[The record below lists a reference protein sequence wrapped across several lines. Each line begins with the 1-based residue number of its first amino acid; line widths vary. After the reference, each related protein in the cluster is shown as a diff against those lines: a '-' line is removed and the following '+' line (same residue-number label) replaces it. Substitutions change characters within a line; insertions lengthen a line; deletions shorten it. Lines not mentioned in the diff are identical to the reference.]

1 WFVILV
7 SEDVWSADFEGL
19 AQEFTVVREPD
30 LWNKKEEL
38 AAKIATASALVV
50 RNRTQVTR
58 ELIEAAPNL
67 KVIARAGVGL
77 DNIDVKAAD
86 DNGVVVAAALG
97 INAVAV
103 AEETL
108 AMALAI
114 SRKLVELD
122 ASTRAGEWNRKAGV
136 EISGKTW
143 GLLGFGATARATAE
157 LIRGFKCTVLAYDP
171 FAKPEP
177 DYLRSINT
185 TMSPLDEVVKNSD
198 FISIHLPATA
208 ETKNVINAELLS
220 TMKKSAIIVSVG
232 RGEVINEADLE
243 AALKNGVIAG
253 AGLDVRAQEPP
264 QDKRFTDLSNVVL
277 APHVAGITA
286 ESQAAINRVL
296 VSEIRAA
303 LTGGVQQYAVGAVK
317 RAK

>member
-1 WFVILV
+1 VILV
-7 SEDVWSADFEGL
+7 SEDVWSADFEAL
-19 AQEFTVVREPD
+19 ASEFTVVREPD
-30 LWNKKEEL
+30 LWNKKDEL
-38 AAKIATASALVV
+38 LATIATATALVV

-58 ELIEAAPNL
+58 ELIAAAPNL

-86 DNGVVVAAALG
+86 DHGVVVAAALG

-122 ASTRAGEWNRKAGV
+122 VSTRLGEWNRKAGV

-157 LIRGFKCTVLAYDP
+157 LLQGFKCRVLAYDP
-171 FAKPEP
+171 FAKP
-177 DYLRSINT
+177 DAGSLQKINA
-185 TMSPLDEVVKNSD
+185 TMTSLNDVVTQSD
-198 FISIHLPATA
+198 FISIHLPATP
-208 ETKNVINAELLS
+208 ETKNIINKEILS
-220 TMKKSAIIVSVG
+220 TMKKTTVIISVG
-232 RGEVINEADLE
+232 RGEVINEEDLE
-243 AALKNGVIAG
+243 AALKGGVIAG

-264 QDKRFTDLSNVVL
+264 QDKRFTDLTNVVL

-296 VSEIRAA
+296 VSEIKAA
-303 LTGGVQQYAVGAVK
+303 LTGGEQKYAVGAVK

>member
-1 WFVILV
+1 
-7 SEDVWSADFEGL
+7 
-19 AQEFTVVREPD
+19 
-30 LWNKKEEL
+30 
-38 AAKIATASALVV
+38 
-50 RNRTQVTR
+50 
-58 ELIEAAPNL
+58 
-67 KVIARAGVGL
+67 
-77 DNIDVKAAD
+77 
-86 DNGVVVAAALG
+86 
-97 INAVAV
+97 
-103 AEETL
+103 
-108 AMALAI
+108 MALAI

-136 EISGKTW
+136 EITGKTW

-157 LIRGFKCTVLAYDP
+157 LLRGFKCKVLAYDP
-171 FAKPEP
+171 FAKPAA
-177 DYLRSINT
+177 DYLQSINT
-185 TMSPLDEVVKNSD
+185 TMTSLDEVIKNSD

-220 TMKKSAIIVSVG
+220 AMKKSAVIVSVG

-243 AALKNGVIAG
+243 IALKNGVIAG

-303 LTGGVQQYAVGAVK
+303 LTGGAQQYAVGAVK

>member
-1 WFVILV
+1 MILV

-38 AAKIATASALVV
+38 ATKIATASALVV

-86 DNGVVVAAALG
+86 ENGVVVAAALG

-136 EISGKTW
+136 EITGKTW
-143 GLLGFGATARATAE
+143 GLLGLGATARATAE
-157 LIRGFKCTVLAYDP
+157 LLRGFKCTVLAYDP

-185 TMSPLDEVVKNSD
+185 TMTSLDEVVKNSD

-220 TMKKSAIIVSVG
+220 TMKKSAVIVSVG

-277 APHVAGITA
+277 APHVAGITS

-303 LTGGVQQYAVGAVK
+303 LTGGAQQYAVGAIK

>member
-1 WFVILV
+1 VILV

-58 ELIEAAPNL
+58 DLIEAAPNL

-157 LIRGFKCTVLAYDP
+157 LLRGFKCTVLAYDP

-185 TMSPLDEVVKNSD
+185 TMTSLDVVVKNSD
-198 FISIHLPATA
+198 FISIHLPATV
-208 ETKNVINAELLS
+208 ETKNVINADLLS
-220 TMKKSAIIVSVG
+220 TMKKSAVIVSVG

-303 LTGGVQQYAVGAVK
+303 LTGGAQQYAVGAVK
-317 RAK
+317 RAQ

>member
-1 WFVILV
+1 VILV

-38 AAKIATASALVV
+38 AEKISTASALVV

-122 ASTRAGEWNRKAGV
+122 SSTRAGQWNRKAGV
-136 EISGKTW
+136 EITGKTW

-185 TMSPLDEVVKNSD
+185 TMTSLDEVVKNSD

-208 ETKNVINAELLS
+208 ETKNVINEELLS
-220 TMKKSAIIVSVG
+220 TMKKSAVIVSVG

-253 AGLDVRAQEPP
+253 AGLDVRTQEPP

-303 LTGGVQQYAVGAVK
+303 LTGGAQKYAVGAVK

>member
-1 WFVILV
+1 MILV
-7 SEDVWSADFEGL
+7 SEDVWSSDFDAL
-19 AQEFTVVREPD
+19 ASEFTVAREPD

-38 AAKIATASALVV
+38 KAKVAAATALVV

-58 ELIEAAPNL
+58 ELIAAAPNL

-86 DNGVVVAAALG
+86 DHGVVVAAALG

-114 SRKLVELD
+114 SRKVVELD
-122 ASTRAGEWNRKAGV
+122 ASTRNGEWNRKAGI

-157 LIRGFKCTVLAYDP
+157 ILQGFKCRVLAYDP
-171 FAKPEP
+171 FAKPEAS
-177 DYLRSINT
+177 YLQKINT
-185 TMSPLDEVVKNSD
+185 TMTSLKDVVTQSD
-198 FISIHLPATA
+198 FLSIHLPATP
-208 ETKNVINAELLS
+208 ETKNIINKELLS
-220 TMKKSAIIVSVG
+220 TMKKSAIIVNVG
-232 RGEVINEADLE
+232 RGEVINEVDLE
-243 AALKNGVIAG
+243 AALKSGVIAG

-264 QDKRFTDLSNVVL
+264 QDQRFSNLSNVLL
-277 APHVAGITA
+277 APHVAGITV

-296 VSEIRAA
+296 VSEIKAA
-303 LTGGVQQYAVGAVK
+303 LTGGEQKYAVGAIK

>member
-1 WFVILV
+1 VILV
-7 SEDVWSADFEGL
+7 SEDVWSADFDAL
-19 AQEFTVVREPD
+19 AQDFTVVREPD
-30 LWNKKEEL
+30 LWNKKDEL
-38 AAKIATASALVV
+38 IAKIAAATALVV

-58 ELIEAAPNL
+58 ELIEAAPQL

-77 DNIDVKAAD
+77 DNIDVTAAD

-122 ASTRAGEWNRKAGV
+122 ASTRAGQWNRKAGV

-157 LIRGFKCTVLAYDP
+157 LLRGFKCNVLAYDP
-171 FAKPEP
+171 FAKPAA
-177 DYLRSINT
+177 DYLQSINT
-185 TMSPLDEVVKNSD
+185 TMTSLDEVIKNSD

-208 ETKNVINAELLS
+208 ETKNVINAELLAQ
-220 TMKKSAIIVSVG
+220 MKKSAVIVSVG

-243 AALKNGVIAG
+243 VALKNGVIAG

-303 LTGGVQQYAVGAVK
+303 LTGGAQQYAVGAVK

>member
-1 WFVILV
+1 MILV

-122 ASTRAGEWNRKAGV
+122 SSTRAGEWNRKAGV
-136 EISGKTW
+136 EITGKTW

-157 LIRGFKCTVLAYDP
+157 LLRGFKCTILAYDP

-185 TMSPLDEVVKNSD
+185 TMTSLDEVVKNSD

-220 TMKKSAIIVSVG
+220 TMKKSAVIVSVG

-243 AALKNGVIAG
+243 EALKNEVIAG

-303 LTGGVQQYAVGAVK
+303 LTGGAQKYAVGAVK
-317 RAK
+317 RAQ

>member
-1 WFVILV
+1 VILV
-7 SEDVWSADFEGL
+7 SEDVWSADFDAL
-19 AQEFTVVREPD
+19 AKDFTVVREPD
-30 LWNKKEEL
+30 LWNKKDEL
-38 AAKIATASALVV
+38 IAKIETATALVV

-58 ELIEAAPNL
+58 ELIEAAPHL

-77 DNIDVKAAD
+77 DNIDVTAAD

-136 EISGKTW
+136 EITGKTW

-157 LIRGFKCTVLAYDP
+157 LLRGFKCKVLAYDP
-171 FAKPEP
+171 FAKPAA
-177 DYLRSINT
+177 DYLQSINT
-185 TMSPLDEVVKNSD
+185 TMTSLDEVIKNSD

-220 TMKKSAIIVSVG
+220 AMKKSAVIVSVG

-243 AALKNGVIAG
+243 IALKNGVIAG

-303 LTGGVQQYAVGAVK
+303 LTGGAQQYAVGAVK

>member
-1 WFVILV
+1 MILV

-38 AAKIATASALVV
+38 AEKISTASALVV
-50 RNRTQVTR
+50 RHRTQVTR

-67 KVIARAGVGL
+67 KVLARAGVGL

-86 DNGVVVAAALG
+86 ENGVVVAAALG

-122 ASTRAGEWNRKAGV
+122 SSTRAGEWNRKAGI

-143 GLLGFGATARATAE
+143 GVLGLGATARATAE
-157 LIRGFKCTVLAYDP
+157 LLRGFKCTVLAYDP

-177 DYLRSINT
+177 GYLRSINT
-185 TMSPLDEVVKNSD
+185 TMTSLDEVVKNSD

-303 LTGGVQQYAVGAVK
+303 LTGGAQQYAVGAVK
-317 RAK
+317 RAQ